1 MRLPDNDR
9 QAKIDLIQKSK
20 DSGLTQKEFYQQQ
33 NIPQHVFYYW
43 HKCYRDQQNKIREVP
58 LSAAN
63 SFVQLTTPSAAA
75 NLELHLPN
83 GMRIVFQE
91 PVRVDYLKALIS

>member
-43 HKCYRDQQNKIREVP
+43 HKCYCDQQNKIREVP
-58 LSAAN
+58 LSAGG
-63 SFVQLTTPSAAA
+63 
-75 NLELHLPN
+75 LESVVKKY
-83 GMRIVFQE
+83 RKI
-91 PVRVDYLKALIS
+91 I